1 VGKNQAGVINM
12 KKLPLIKEFA
22 LKHRRLAN
30 TFWLWGL
37 IYPLLL
43 ILIIGLIYLINPFLP
58 YWFQLTIITSF
69 QLLLLIEVFFSLFL
83 TYRVFKS
90 KFKGLL
96 TCIFQFL
103 LQLIICLVF
112 LSIFLFIMKF
122 SSSDY
127 IENTANQKEDAPIF
141 FSETTNL
148 DYPYDAKLINVS
160 HYKLTRDESVNMI
173 FSVNDVDSFIEN
185 ASKLYRFEP
194 ITMDFPWI
202 KSSSVTGNFLVVPLC
217 MKGINT
223 VKVKPTA
230 YFLITKIAAEIENFC
245 GRREVLFTQIIES
258 RHQPIIMVILPK
270 EKLVWLNHSFY
281 F

>member
-1 VGKNQAGVINM
+1 M

-58 YWFQLTIITSF
+58 YWFQLTVITSF
-69 QLLLLIEVFFSLFL
+69 QLLLLIEVFFSLYL

-90 KFKGLL
+90 KFKALL
-96 TCIFQFL
+96 TCIIQFL

-127 IENTANQKEDAPIF
+127 IENTAQQKEDAPIF

-173 FSVNDVDSFIEN
+173 FSVNDVDSFLEN

-202 KSSSVTGNFLVVPLC
+202 KSTSVTGNFLVGPLC

-223 VKVKPTA
+223 IKVKPTA
-230 YFLITKIAAEIENFC
+230 YFLITKIVAEIENFC

-270 EKLVWLNHSFY
+270 ERLVWLNHSFY

>member
-1 VGKNQAGVINM
+1 MISI
-12 KKLPLIKEFA
+12 KKMKEFA
-22 LKHRRLAN
+22 LKPRRLAN
-30 TFWLWGL
+30 TFWLWGVLYPFLLLSIISL
-37 IYPLLL
+37 IYV
-43 ILIIGLIYLINPFLP
+43 IYPFLSH
-58 YWFQLTIITSF
+58 WLQFIVISSF
-69 QLLLLIEVFFSLFL
+69 QVFLLIEVFFSLFL

-90 KFKGLL
+90 KFKALL

-127 IENTANQKEDAPIF
+127 IENTEKQKEDAPTF

-160 HYKLTRDESVNMI
+160 HYKLTRNESANMI
-173 FSVNDVDSFIEN
+173 FSVSDVDSFIEN

-194 ITMDFPWI
+194 ITMDIPGI
-202 KSSSVTGNFLVVPLC
+202 KSTSVTDNFLVGPLC

-223 VKVKPTA
+223 IEVKPTA
-230 YFLITKIAAEIENFC
+230 YFLITKIVAEVENFC
-245 GRREVLFTQIIES
+245 GKREVLFTQIVES

-270 EKLVWLNHSFY
+270 ERLVWLNYTGWF
-281 F
+281 